1 MVLEYMALGSLYDL
15 LRPRGVLGGGSLDA
29 WYAKWRS
36 VACTVVDDFVVV
48 GATGT
53 RRTGAFSTMQLDFSS
68 GRTSSGSGPLSLP
81 LLQHDDTGGDVELA
95 LMSHG
100 RQEGSRRAE
109 QSKDGNDDTPATV
122 WGLKLR
128 LAKDVACGM
137 SFIHSLG
144 KVHRDIKSG
153 NVLISNTLRAKI
165 ADFGTLGQE
174 SKRQPRSSTS
184 TDSGTT
190 TTAAAAAAAA
200 PKGTVEYMAPECLR
214 GEEQGPKADVFSFGV
229 LFWEILHEK
238 DPDLLTQEEQNVHV
252 TQIQATYA
260 RLLCDEGK
268 RLLFSEGIPRDV
280 RLMGEKCML
289 KNAKE
294 RPSFADL
301 IQELQ
306 EVEEVAGEC

>member
-1 MVLEYMALGSLYDL
+1 MFVSF
-15 LRPRGVLGGGSLDA
+15 
-29 WYAKWRS
+29 
-36 VACTVVDDFVVV
+36 ACT
-48 GATGT
+48 
-53 RRTGAFSTMQLDFSS
+53 
-68 GRTSSGSGPLSLP
+68 
-81 LLQHDDTGGDVELA
+81 
-95 LMSHG
+95 
-100 RQEGSRRAE
+100 
-109 QSKDGNDDTPATV
+109 
-122 WGLKLR
+122 
-128 LAKDVACGM
+128 C
-137 SFIHSLG
+137 
-144 KVHRDIKSG
+144 RDIKSG
-153 NVLISNTLRAKI
+153 NVLISNNLRAKI

-268 RLLFSEGIPRDV
+268 RLLFSEGELICWWGSVCVCMCMCACV
-280 RLMGEKCML
+280 RVRVHVHVHVCMC
-289 KNAKE
+289 ACVHM
-294 RPSFADL
+294 RVRVRVYACMC
-301 IQELQ
+301 
-306 EVEEVAGEC
+306 ECLCVHVCAYVCACVRMRVCVCVHVGVYVSVCV

>member
-1 MVLEYMALGSLYDL
+1 M
-15 LRPRGVLGGGSLDA
+15 DA

-144 KVHRDIKSG
+144 KVHRSVEDKGRKGEWKEAARGKEWRTSPHAQC
-153 NVLISNTLRAKI
+153 SCHSRAH
-165 ADFGTLGQE
+165 AGTSSLG
-174 SKRQPRSSTS
+174 T
-184 TDSGTT
+184 
-190 TTAAAAAAAA
+190 
-200 PKGTVEYMAPECLR
+200 C
-214 GEEQGPKADVFSFGV
+214 
-229 LFWEILHEK
+229 
-238 DPDLLTQEEQNVHV
+238 
-252 TQIQATYA
+252 
-260 RLLCDEGK
+260 
-268 RLLFSEGIPRDV
+268 
-280 RLMGEKCML
+280 
-289 KNAKE
+289 
-294 RPSFADL
+294 
-301 IQELQ
+301 
-306 EVEEVAGEC
+306 